1 VQNLM
6 SYTYLLPSMTEYAKK
21 FGRLDSLDFRIIKA
35 MLKHGVTNVQ
45 RLTREVEAPQQTIS
59 YRIRRLD
66 NEDLVRFRALIDE
79 TKLGLKSYSV
89 LASIS
94 IGKEDPSGI
103 ALTSFPLWRYLAVV
117 DGWRL
122 GNYIRYAIPQDKER
136 DLTAF
141 LDELR
146 KRELISN
153 YEICETN
160 GPRYPLLDLDFYA
173 KKQLAPTFSWENWA
187 DNLDS
192 YVRARKQKEE
202 ESGRRAE
209 FDLVD
214 LIILRCLELNART
227 TQRRIVTEVAHA
239 LKEKDSRKFIPM
251 VSRRI
256 RKNITPQGLIKGCRV
271 YLFPNQEY
279 TVLLFMFYLEF
290 SNITSLE
297 KFASALSHLPY
308 NTAYEKILGK
318 DAMFVRLVIPSF
330 QFAEMRKSL
339 TSLAEKGYVKDAHMF
354 LLDLA
359 HGTWDNVEMHHM
371 FKDGAWNFSYGA
383 AVEMLEET
391 LQQMDKKKSQYGKV
405 IDVGA

>member
-1 VQNLM
+1 M
-6 SYTYLLPSMTEYAKK
+6 SYTYLLPSMAEYAKK
-21 FGRLDSLDFRIIKA
+21 FGRLDSLDFKIIKA
-35 MLKHGVTNVQ
+35 MLKHGVNNVQ
-45 RLTREVEAPQQTIS
+45 RLTKEVEAPQQTIS

-89 LASIS
+89 LASTS

-117 DGWRL
+117 DGWKL
-122 GNYIRYAIPQDKER
+122 GNYVRYAIPQDKER
-136 DLTAF
+136 DLTTF

-146 KRELISN
+146 KRELISH

-160 GPRYPLLDLDFYA
+160 SPRYPLLDIDFYA
-173 KKQLAPTFSWENWA
+173 KKQPALTFSWENWA
-187 DNLDS
+187 GNIDS
-192 YVRARKQKEE
+192 YANATTPIDEE
-202 ESGRRAE
+202 DSGKRAE
-209 FDLVD
+209 FGLVD
-214 LIILRCLELNART
+214 LMILRCLELNART

-239 LKEKDSRKFIPM
+239 LKEKDSHKFIPM

-256 RKNITPQGLIKGCRV
+256 RKNIKPQGLIKGYRV

-279 TVLLFMFYLEF
+279 TVLLFMFYVEF
-290 SNITSLE
+290 SNRTGLE
-297 KFASALSHLPY
+297 KFTSALTHLPY
-308 NTAYEKILGK
+308 NTAYERILGK
-318 DAMFVRLVIPSF
+318 DAIFVRLVIPSF

-339 TSLAEKGYVKDAHMF
+339 TTLAEKGYVKDAHMF

-359 HGTWDNVEMHHM
+359 HGTWDNVEMHQM

-383 AVEMLEET
+383 AVEMLENT
-391 LQQMDKKKSQYGKV
+391 LQRLANKQAHVEK
-405 IDVGA
+405 

>member
-1 VQNLM
+1 M
-6 SYTYLLPSMTEYAKK
+6 SYTYLLPSMAEYAKK
-21 FGRLDSLDFRIIKA
+21 FGRLDSLDFKIIKA
-35 MLKHGVTNVQ
+35 MLKHGVSNVQ
-45 RLTREVEAPQQTIS
+45 RLTKEVEAPQQTIS

-89 LASIS
+89 LASTS

-117 DGWRL
+117 DGWKL
-122 GNYIRYAIPQDKER
+122 GNYVRYAIPQDKER
-136 DLTAF
+136 DLTTF

-146 KRELISN
+146 KRELISH

-160 GPRYPLLDLDFYA
+160 SPRYPLLDMDFYA
-173 KKQLAPTFSWENWA
+173 KKEPALTFSWENWA
-187 DNLDS
+187 GNIDS
-192 YVRARKQKEE
+192 YANATTPIDEE
-202 ESGRRAE
+202 DSGRRAE

-214 LIILRCLELNART
+214 LMILRCLELNART

-256 RKNITPQGLIKGCRV
+256 RKNIKPQGLIKGYRV

-279 TVLLFMFYLEF
+279 TVLLFMFYVEF
-290 SNITSLE
+290 SNRTGLE
-297 KFASALSHLPY
+297 KFTSALTHLPY
-308 NTAYEKILGK
+308 NTAYERILGK
-318 DAMFVRLVIPSF
+318 DAIFVRLVIPSF

-339 TSLAEKGYVKDAHMF
+339 TTLAEKGCVKDAHMF

-359 HGTWDNVEMHHM
+359 HGTWDNVEMHQM

-383 AVEMLEET
+383 AVEMLENT
-391 LQQMDKKKSQYGKV
+391 LKRLDNKQSRAKN
-405 IDVGA
+405 

>member
-1 VQNLM
+1 M
-6 SYTYLLPSMTEYAKK
+6 AEYAKK
-21 FGRLDSLDFRIIKA
+21 FGRLDSLDFNIIKA
-35 MLKHGVTNVQ
+35 MLKHGVNNVQ
-45 RLTREVEAPQQTIS
+45 RLTKEVEAPQQTIS

-89 LASIS
+89 LASTS

-117 DGWRL
+117 DGWKL
-122 GNYIRYAIPQDKER
+122 GNYVRYAIPQDKER
-136 DLTAF
+136 DLTTF

-146 KRELISN
+146 KRELISH

-160 GPRYPLLDLDFYA
+160 SPRYPLLDIDFYA
-173 KKQLAPTFSWENWA
+173 KKQPALTFSWENWA
-187 DNLDS
+187 GNIDS
-192 YVRARKQKEE
+192 YANATTPIDEE
-202 ESGRRAE
+202 DSGKRAE

-214 LIILRCLELNART
+214 LMILRCLELNART

-256 RKNITPQGLIKGCRV
+256 RKNIKPQGLIKGYRV

-290 SNITSLE
+290 SNRTSLE
-297 KFASALSHLPY
+297 KFTRALNHLPY

-318 DAMFVRLVIPSF
+318 DAIFVRLVIPSF

-339 TSLAEKGYVKDAHMF
+339 TTLAEKGYVKDAHMF
-354 LLDLA
+354 MLDLA
-359 HGTWDNVEMHHM
+359 HGTWDNVEMHQM

-383 AVEMLEET
+383 AVEMLENT
-391 LQQMDKKKSQYGKV
+391 LQRLAQES
-405 IDVGA
+405 

>member
-1 VQNLM
+1 M
-6 SYTYLLPSMTEYAKK
+6 SYTYLLPSMAEYAKK
-21 FGRLDSLDFRIIKA
+21 FGRLDSLDFKIIKA
-35 MLKHGVTNVQ
+35 MLKHGVSNVQ
-45 RLTREVEAPQQTIS
+45 RLTKEVEAPQQTIS

-66 NEDLVRFRALIDE
+66 SEDLVRFRGLIDE

-89 LASIS
+89 LASTS

-117 DGWRL
+117 DGWKL
-122 GNYIRYAIPQDKER
+122 GNYVRYAIPQDKER
-136 DLTAF
+136 DLTTF

-146 KRELISN
+146 KRELISH

-160 GPRYPLLDLDFYA
+160 CPRYPLLDMDFYA
-173 KKQLAPTFSWENWA
+173 KKEPALTFSWENWA
-187 DNLDS
+187 GNIDS
-192 YVRARKQKEE
+192 YANATTPIDEE
-202 ESGRRAE
+202 DSGRRAE

-214 LIILRCLELNART
+214 LMILRCLELNART

-256 RKNITPQGLIKGCRV
+256 RKNIKPQGLIKGYRV

-290 SNITSLE
+290 SNRTSLE
-297 KFASALSHLPY
+297 KFTRALNHLPY
-308 NTAYEKILGK
+308 NTAYEKILGE
-318 DAMFVRLVIPSF
+318 DAIFVRLVIPSF

-339 TSLAEKGYVKDAHMF
+339 TTLAEKGYVKDAHMF

-359 HGTWDNVEMHHM
+359 HGTWDNVEMHQM

-383 AVEMLEET
+383 AVEMLENT
-391 LQQMDKKKSQYGKV
+391 LHKV
-405 IDVGA
+405 G

>member
-1 VQNLM
+1 M
-6 SYTYLLPSMTEYAKK
+6 AEYAKK
-21 FGRLDSLDFRIIKA
+21 FGRLDSLDFNIIKA
-35 MLKHGVTNVQ
+35 MLKHGVNNVQ
-45 RLTREVEAPQQTIS
+45 RLTKEVEAPQQTIS

-89 LASIS
+89 LASTS

-117 DGWRL
+117 DGWKL
-122 GNYIRYAIPQDKER
+122 GNYVRYAIPQDKER
-136 DLTAF
+136 DLTTF

-146 KRELISN
+146 KRELISH

-160 GPRYPLLDLDFYA
+160 SPRYPLLDIDFYA
-173 KKQLAPTFSWENWA
+173 KKQPALTFSWENWA
-187 DNLDS
+187 GNIDS
-192 YVRARKQKEE
+192 YANATTPIDEE
-202 ESGRRAE
+202 DSGKRAE

-214 LIILRCLELNART
+214 LMILRCLELNART

-239 LKEKDSRKFIPM
+239 LKEKDSHKFIPM

-256 RKNITPQGLIKGCRV
+256 RKNINPQGLIKGYRV

-279 TVLLFMFYLEF
+279 TVLLFMFYVEF
-290 SNITSLE
+290 SNRTSLE
-297 KFASALSHLPY
+297 KFTSALTHLPY

-318 DAMFVRLVIPSF
+318 DAIFVRLVIPSF

-339 TSLAEKGYVKDAHMF
+339 TTLAEKGYVKDAHMF
-354 LLDLA
+354 MLDLA
-359 HGTWDNVEMHHM
+359 HGTWDNVEMHQM

-383 AVEMLEET
+383 AVEMLENT
-391 LQQMDKKKSQYGKV
+391 LQRLAQES
-405 IDVGA
+405 

>member
-1 VQNLM
+1 M
-6 SYTYLLPSMTEYAKK
+6 SYTYILPSMAEYAKK
-21 FGRLDSLDFRIIKA
+21 FGRLDSLDFNIIKA
-35 MLKHGVTNVQ
+35 MLKHGVNNVQ
-45 RLTREVEAPQQTIS
+45 RLTKEVEAPQQTIS

-89 LASIS
+89 LASTS

-117 DGWRL
+117 DGWKL
-122 GNYIRYAIPQDKER
+122 GNYVRYAIPQDKER
-136 DLTAF
+136 DLTTF

-146 KRELISN
+146 KRELISH

-160 GPRYPLLDLDFYA
+160 SPRYPLLDIDFYA
-173 KKQLAPTFSWENWA
+173 KKQPALTFSWENWA
-187 DNLDS
+187 GNIDS
-192 YVRARKQKEE
+192 YANATTPIDEE
-202 ESGRRAE
+202 DSGKRAE

-214 LIILRCLELNART
+214 LMILRCLELNART

-239 LKEKDSRKFIPM
+239 LKEKDSHKFIPM

-256 RKNITPQGLIKGCRV
+256 RKNINPQGLIKGYRV

-279 TVLLFMFYLEF
+279 TVLLFMFYVEF
-290 SNITSLE
+290 SNRTSLE
-297 KFASALSHLPY
+297 KFTSALTHLPY

-318 DAMFVRLVIPSF
+318 DAIFVRLVIPSF

-339 TSLAEKGYVKDAHMF
+339 TTLAEKGYVKDAHMF
-354 LLDLA
+354 MLDLA
-359 HGTWDNVEMHHM
+359 HGTWDNVEMHQM

-383 AVEMLEET
+383 AVEMLENT
-391 LQQMDKKKSQYGKV
+391 LQRLAQES
-405 IDVGA
+405 